1 MSLVETTHASGA
13 ASAEGRQI
21 VTFNVDD
28 RVFGIDVG
36 VVREIKGWQEATPLP
51 HAAPY
56 VRGVINLRGLILAV
70 YDLRARLGGGLTSA
84 TPKHVNLVVD
94 VADRTA
100 GLLVDAVSDIV
111 DVPREMAS
119 DSDRIL
125 PAEGSSPPDD
135 LIRRLTEIGYTAA
148 ISIELQNPRLWRVP
162 PRQFGE
168 IAMTSLRKLLGQ
180 AQMEGGR

>member
-1 MSLVETTHASGA
+1 MSMYETTRPAGVSSG
-13 ASAEGRQI
+13 EGRQI

-28 RVFGIDVG
+28 RVFGIDVAWC
-36 VVREIKGWQEATPLP
+36 EIKGWQEATPLP

-70 YDLRARLGGGLTSA
+70 YDLRARLGGGLTNA

-111 DVPREMAS
+111 DVPGDA
-119 DSDRIL
+119 IHPP
-125 PAEGSSPPDD
+125 PAVAMQGLD
-135 LIRRLTEIGYTAA
+135 LIEGMALLDQAVVALLKLDVVLRDGDPLLDQTAA
-148 ISIELQNPRLWRVP
+148 
-162 PRQFGE
+162 
-168 IAMTSLRKLLGQ
+168 
-180 AQMEGGR
+180 

>member
-1 MSLVETTHASGA
+1 MSIVETTRSPGP
-13 ASAEGRQI
+13 SAGEGRQI

-70 YDLRARLGGGLTSA
+70 FDLRARLGGGLTSA

-111 DVPREMAS
+111 DVPGDA
-119 DSDRIL
+119 IHPP
-125 PAEGSSPPDD
+125 PAVAMQGLD
-135 LIRRLTEIGYTAA
+135 LIEGMALLDQAVVALLKLDAVLKDLPLDQAA
-148 ISIELQNPRLWRVP
+148 
-162 PRQFGE
+162 
-168 IAMTSLRKLLGQ
+168 
-180 AQMEGGR
+180 

>member
-1 MSLVETTHASGA
+1 MTAYDTHHDAQPQDLREA
-13 ASAEGRQI
+13 RQI

-36 VVREIKGWQEATPLP
+36 VVREIKGWQETTPLP

-70 YDLRARLGGGLTSA
+70 YDLRARLGGALT
-84 TPKHVNLVVD
+84 TPSSTHVNLVVD

-111 DVPREMAS
+111 DVPASAIHPPPAVEMSGLELIEGVAVL
-119 DSDRIL
+119 DRSVVAL
-125 PAEGSSPPDD
+125 LNLRAVLGAAEAPAV
-135 LIRRLTEIGYTAA
+135 AA
-148 ISIELQNPRLWRVP
+148 
-162 PRQFGE
+162 
-168 IAMTSLRKLLGQ
+168 
-180 AQMEGGR
+180 